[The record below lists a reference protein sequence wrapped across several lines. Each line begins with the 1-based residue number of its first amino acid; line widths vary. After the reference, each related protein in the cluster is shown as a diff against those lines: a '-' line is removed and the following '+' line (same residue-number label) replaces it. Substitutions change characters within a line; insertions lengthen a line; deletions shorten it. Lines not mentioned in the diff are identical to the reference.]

1 MGPSDSANPAT
12 ASGVRWLLVSLGLAA
27 VADLVMDVPVYFGTA
42 LPELEALF
50 MTASYQLY
58 APILSVVVPTGVG
71 LIGFA
76 GILRIERGRGWTREW
91 QGERARPAFFVAA
104 AAAVFLFGSGLVV
117 ELVYGPMEAVWN
129 PVRMTVRFVVVLAV
143 GVYLFGTAARID
155 PGSRIGLAKTV
166 LVVGT
171 LAAAAR
177 MLIAIYNGFF
187 ASKSPV
193 DFVSSQIEPLLSPA
207 AFLFAVVSLFGWFAV
222 YHRILGRLAWVRARG
237 TPQPRLAF
245 SPHPHASPVRS
256 QPAFATATSRPPG
269 PARPPGSTRPATSR
283 DPLEG
288 PGR

>member
-12 ASGVRWLLVSLGLAA
+12 ASGVRWLLLSLGLAA

-91 QGERARPAFFVAA
+91 RGERARPAFFVAA
-104 AAAVFLFGSGLVV
+104 AAALFLFGSGLVV
-117 ELVYGPMEAVWN
+117 ELVYGPVEAVWN
-129 PVRMTVRFVVVLAV
+129 PVRMTVRFVV
-143 GVYLFGTAARID
+143 GTF
-155 PGSRIGLAKTV
+155 
-166 LVVGT
+166 
-171 LAAAAR
+171 AAAAR

-187 ASKSPV
+187 ASESPV
-193 DFVSSQIEPLLSPA
+193 DFMSSQVEPLLSPA

-222 YHRILGRLAWVRARG
+222 YNRILGRLAWVRARG

-288 PGR
+288 PGP